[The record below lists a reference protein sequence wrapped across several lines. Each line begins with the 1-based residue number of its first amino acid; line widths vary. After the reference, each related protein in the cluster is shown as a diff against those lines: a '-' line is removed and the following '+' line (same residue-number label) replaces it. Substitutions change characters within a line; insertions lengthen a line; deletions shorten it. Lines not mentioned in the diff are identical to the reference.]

1 MSIFAFPYVA
11 FTIYA
16 FDCNMLLISLMER
29 IDPQQDHER
38 LKYYSPGQKVAFDGK
53 AYTIQRRTT
62 LASGE
67 AAVVLQ
73 GEREQFVIGAREFL
87 AGIKS

>member
-1 MSIFAFPYVA
+1 
-11 FTIYA
+11 
-16 FDCNMLLISLMER
+16 MEK

-38 LKYYSPGQKVAFDGK
+38 LKPYTPGQQITFQGK
-53 AYTIQRRTT
+53 AYMIQRKTT

-73 GEREQFVIGAREFL
+73 GEREQFVIGAAQFL
-87 AGIKS
+87 AGLQ

>member
-1 MSIFAFPYVA
+1 
-11 FTIYA
+11 
-16 FDCNMLLISLMER
+16 MEK
-29 IDPQQDHER
+29 IDPQPDHELLTR
-38 LKYYSPGQKVAFDGK
+38 FAPGQQVRFHGK

-73 GEREQFVIGAREFL
+73 GEREQFVIGAKQFL
-87 AGIKS
+87 AGVDDKI